1 MHQLLTSLRNAQK
14 HHRKCLSMCNS
25 VDSLYI
31 LSHDSWSI
39 SQAHT
44 NSTRA
49 QRCLA
54 ISHYRIGVSTQS
66 TLRGVKHFNNT
77 PTITPFIH
85 HHGGIRRY
93 ERNENIK
100 F

>member
-31 LSHDSWSI
+31 LSQDSWSI

-44 NSTRA
+44 NNKD
-49 QRCLA
+49 
-54 ISHYRIGVSTQS
+54 V
-66 TLRGVKHFNNT
+66 
-77 PTITPFIH
+77 
-85 HHGGIRRY
+85 
-93 ERNENIK
+93 
-100 F
+100 